1 MKRRTTGRETANRS
15 KTLKGNDMK
24 IKEKDYFTAL
34 YEVARVINASL
45 EPSEVLEKITCCV
58 TEALDVK
65 ACSIRLLDTRGKR
78 LLMGAACG
86 LSKGYLVKGPVLVKE
101 SGIDRKALG
110 GKTIWIED
118 AQSDRNFQYTAEAKK
133 EKIRSILV
141 VPLVVGKK
149 AIGVLRAYTKE
160 ERKFAKQEIRFL
172 EAVANLSA
180 IALDNARLYN
190 ALKTNFDLLVEHKYR
205 IDDN

>member
-1 MKRRTTGRETANRS
+1 MT
-15 KTLKGNDMK
+15 

-34 YEVARVINASL
+34 YEVAKVINASL
-45 EPSEVLEKITCCV
+45 EPSEVLKKIVECV
-58 TEALDVK
+58 ARAMGVK
-65 ACSIRLLDTRGKR
+65 ACSIMLLDARGNR

-110 GKTIWIED
+110 GKTIWIKD
-118 AQSDRNFQYTAEAKK
+118 AQSDKGFQYSAEARK
-133 EKIRSILV
+133 EKIRSVLV
-141 VPLVVGKK
+141 TPLLVGKK
-149 AIGVLRAYTKE
+149 AIGVLRAYTEE
-160 ERKFAKQEIRFL
+160 ERKFDKQQIRFL

-190 ALKTNFDLLVEHKYR
+190 ALKTNFDLLVEHKDR

>member
-1 MKRRTTGRETANRS
+1 MTQRKPN
-15 KTLKGNDMK
+15 KGDAMT

-34 YEVARVINASL
+34 YEVAKVINASL
-45 EPSEVLEKITCCV
+45 EPSEVLKKIVECV
-58 TEALDVK
+58 ARAMGVK
-65 ACSIRLLDTRGKR
+65 ACSIRLLDARGKR

-110 GKTIWIED
+110 GKTIWIKD
-118 AQSDRNFQYTAEAKK
+118 AQSDKGFQYSAEARK
-133 EKIRSILV
+133 EKIRSVLV
-141 VPLVVGKK
+141 TPLLVGKK

-160 ERKFAKQEIRFL
+160 ERKFDRQEIRFL

-190 ALKTNFDLLVEHKYR
+190 ALKTNFDLLVEHKDR

>member
-1 MKRRTTGRETANRS
+1 MKITPSQNKPG
-15 KTLKGNDMK
+15 KGDVMT

-45 EPSEVLEKITCCV
+45 EPSEVLEKIACCV
-58 TEALDVK
+58 TEAMAVK
-65 ACSIRLLDTRGKR
+65 ACSIRLLDARGKR

-101 SGIDRKALG
+101 SGIDRGALG
-110 GKTIWIED
+110 GKTIWIRD
-118 AQSDRNFQYTAEAKK
+118 AQSDRDFQYTANAKK

-160 ERKFAKQEIRFL
+160 ERKFNKQEVRFL

-180 IALDNARLYN
+180 IALDNARLYS
-190 ALKTNFDLLVEHKYR
+190 ALKTNFELLVEHKYR
-205 IDDN
+205 IDDH

>member
-1 MKRRTTGRETANRS
+1 
-15 KTLKGNDMK
+15 
-24 IKEKDYFTAL
+24 
-34 YEVARVINASL
+34 
-45 EPSEVLEKITCCV
+45 
-58 TEALDVK
+58 
-65 ACSIRLLDTRGKR
+65 
-78 LLMGAACG
+78 MGAACG

-101 SGIDRKALG
+101 SGIDRGALG
-110 GKTIWIED
+110 GKTIWIQD
-118 AQSDRNFQYTAEAKK
+118 AQSDRDFQYTADAKK

-149 AIGVLRAYTKE
+149 SIGVLRAYTKE
-160 ERKFAKQEIRFL
+160 ERKFDKQEVRFL

-190 ALKTNFDLLVEHKYR
+190 ALKTNFELLVEHKYR

>member
-1 MKRRTTGRETANRS
+1 MC
-15 KTLKGNDMK
+15 KTPSQKISGKGDAMT

-45 EPSEVLEKITCCV
+45 EPSEVLEKIACCV
-58 TEALDVK
+58 TEAMAVK
-65 ACSIRLLDTRGKR
+65 ACSIRLLDARGKR

-101 SGIDRKALG
+101 SGIDRRALG
-110 GKTIWIED
+110 GKTIWIRD
-118 AQSDRNFQYTAEAKK
+118 AQSDRDFQYTAEAKK

-160 ERKFAKQEIRFL
+160 ERTFENKEIRFL

-180 IALDNARLYN
+180 IALDNARLYS
-190 ALKTNFDLLVEHKYR
+190 ALKTNFELLVEHKYR
-205 IDDN
+205 IDDH

>member
-1 MKRRTTGRETANRS
+1 MT
-15 KTLKGNDMK
+15 

-34 YEVARVINASL
+34 YEVARLINASL
-45 EPSEVLEKITCCV
+45 EPSEVLEMIAHCV
-58 TEALDVK
+58 TEAMGVK
-65 ACSIRLLDTRGKR
+65 ACSIRLLDARGKR
-78 LLMGAACG
+78 LLIGAACG
-86 LSKGYLVKGPVLVKE
+86 LSKGYLVKGPVLVEE

-133 EKIRSILV
+133 EKIRSVLV
-141 VPLVVGKK
+141 TPLLVGKK
-149 AIGVLRAYTKE
+149 AIGVLRAYTEKKQ
-160 ERKFAKQEIRFL
+160 KFDKQEIRFL

>member
-1 MKRRTTGRETANRS
+1 MT
-15 KTLKGNDMK
+15 

-34 YEVARVINASL
+34 YEVAKVINASL
-45 EPSEVLEKITCCV
+45 EPSEVLKKIVECV
-58 TEALDVK
+58 ARAIGVK
-65 ACSIRLLDTRGKR
+65 ACSIRLLDARGKR

-86 LSKGYLVKGPVLVKE
+86 LSKGYIVKGPVLIRE

-110 GKTIWIED
+110 GRTIWIKD
-118 AQSDRNFQYTAEAKK
+118 AQSDKGFQYSAEARK
-133 EKIRSILV
+133 EKIHSVLV
-141 VPLVVGKK
+141 TPLLVGKR
-149 AIGVLRAYTKE
+149 AIGVLRAYTGE
-160 ERKFAKQEIRFL
+160 ERKFDKQEIRFL

-180 IALDNARLYN
+180 IALDNARLYK

>member
-1 MKRRTTGRETANRS
+1 
-15 KTLKGNDMK
+15 MK

-86 LSKGYLVKGPVLVKE
+86 LSKGYLVKGPVLVEE

-133 EKIRSILV
+133 ERIRSVLV
-141 VPLVVGKK
+141 VPLRVGRKT
-149 AIGVLRAYTKE
+149 IGVLRAYTKE
-160 ERKFAKQEIRFL
+160 ERKFEKREIRFL

>member
-1 MKRRTTGRETANRS
+1 MTN
-15 KTLKGNDMK
+15 
-24 IKEKDYFTAL
+24 KEKDYFIAL

-58 TEALDVK
+58 TEAMGVK
-65 ACSIRLLDTRGKR
+65 ACSIRLLDARGTR

-110 GKTIWIED
+110 GRTIWIRD
-118 AQSDRNFQYTAEAKK
+118 AQSDKGFQYTAEAKK
-133 EKIRSILV
+133 EKIRSVVV
-141 VPLVVGKK
+141 VPLLVGKK
-149 AIGVLRAYTKE
+149 AIGVLRVYTKD
-160 ERKFAKQEIRFL
+160 ERTFERREIRFL

-180 IALDNARLYN
+180 IALDNARLYS

>member
-1 MKRRTTGRETANRS
+1 MT
-15 KTLKGNDMK
+15 

-34 YEVARVINASL
+34 YEVAKVINASL
-45 EPSEVLEKITCCV
+45 EPAEVLEKIVECV
-58 TEALDVK
+58 ARAMGVK
-65 ACSIRLLDTRGKR
+65 ACSIRLLDARGKR

-86 LSKGYLVKGPVLVKE
+86 LSRGYLVKGPVLVKE

-110 GKTIWIED
+110 GRTIWIRN
-118 AQSDRNFQYTAEAKK
+118 AQSDRGFQYSAEAKK
-133 EKIRSILV
+133 EKIRSVLV
-141 VPLVVGKK
+141 TPLLVGKK
-149 AIGVLRAYTKE
+149 AIGVLRAYTGE
-160 ERKFAKQEIRFL
+160 ERKFDKQEILFL